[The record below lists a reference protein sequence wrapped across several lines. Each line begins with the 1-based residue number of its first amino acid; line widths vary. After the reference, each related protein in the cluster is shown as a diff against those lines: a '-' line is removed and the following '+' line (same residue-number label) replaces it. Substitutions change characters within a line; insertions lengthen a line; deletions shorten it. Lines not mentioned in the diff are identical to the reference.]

1 MREEILSAAA
11 KRKLFFAPDALEMIL
26 SNDHPM
32 EFTNTVF
39 SSNSGAPSRLL
50 RSIIY
55 ASSVLALMERPAA
68 TADSTMV
75 LTRPWNL

>member
-11 KRKLFFAPDALEMIL
+11 KRKLFFTPDALEMIL

-39 SSNSGAPSRLL
+39 AHLSDNMMFVSKKDIMDCIAGDKILFESPARSSPTT
-50 RSIIY
+50 
-55 ASSVLALMERPAA
+55 SSPR
-68 TADSTMV
+68 TST
-75 LTRPWNL
+75 